1 MLRLVKL
8 VFLVCFLIVPLTAF
22 LTEDDSD
29 YFPPE
34 FTCPNSGFSFA
45 EQLHWISEVW
55 KRNAPY
61 DIGYALLYST
71 LVVLPLFPFL
81 CFMIPSKE
89 TLLQQ
94 YENEQKRRQTETESE
109 NDEEDEEEY
118 CAPAVE
124 PCNDVTRSK
133 SLQLSKSDVSIG
145 ERLAAAVELNKP
157 ELCAPRVV
165 METPLTDEKE
175 ECEVT
180 MAEEFPDLTTVDT
193 ADSFIRLKELG
204 ARICPESTL
213 GKTCVMVAA
222 GAFISYGIYR
232 LISK

>member
-1 MLRLVKL
+1 M
-8 VFLVCFLIVPLTAF
+8 
-22 LTEDDSD
+22 
-29 YFPPE
+29 
-34 FTCPNSGFSFA
+34 
-45 EQLHWISEVW
+45 VW
-55 KRNAPY
+55 
-61 DIGYALLYST
+61 
-71 LVVLPLFPFL
+71 LFFYYP
-81 CFMIPSKE
+81 
-89 TLLQQ
+89 Q

-118 CAPAVE
+118 CVSAVE

-213 GKTCVMVAA
+213 GWVIMIKGCIYTKPTLNRKR
-222 GAFISYGIYR
+222 FRFNRSISIY
-232 LISK
+232 